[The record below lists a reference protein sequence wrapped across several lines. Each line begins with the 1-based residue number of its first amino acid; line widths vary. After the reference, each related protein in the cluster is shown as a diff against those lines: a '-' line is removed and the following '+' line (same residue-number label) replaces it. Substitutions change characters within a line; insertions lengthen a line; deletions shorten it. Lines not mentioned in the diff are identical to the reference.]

1 MRRTFSMATEP
12 NVVPMIDVLLVLLI
26 IFMLVVVV
34 PDRRAF
40 DLVLPDPSGT
50 STGPASIVLTVA
62 EGPRYSLNGQQL
74 PAGNLESALREAFRD
89 RRERI
94 LFVEGERTLSYQNV
108 VRAFDAARGAG
119 VSVTAIVPG
128 AKARPWRSRRDA
140 R

>member
-1 MRRTFSMATEP
+1 MRRTFAMVTEP

-40 DLVLPDPSGT
+40 DLVLPEPAGA
-50 STGPASIVLTVA
+50 STGAQSIVLTVA
-62 EGPRYSLNGQQL
+62 NGPRYSLNGRDL
-74 PAGNLESALREAFRD
+74 PPDNLEGGLRDAFRD

-94 LFVEGERTLSYQNV
+94 LFVEGDRALSYQSV
-108 VRAFDAARGAG
+108 IRAFDAARGAG
-119 VSVTAIVPG
+119 ITVTAIVPG
-128 AKARPWRSRRDA
+128 AKAPHIRR

>member
-1 MRRTFSMATEP
+1 MRRTFPMVTEP

-40 DLVLPDPSGT
+40 DLVLPELAGA
-50 STGPASIVLTVA
+50 STGAPSIVLTVA

-74 PAGNLESALREAFRD
+74 AAGNLEGALREAFRD
-89 RRERI
+89 RGERI
-94 LFVEGERTLSYQNV
+94 VFVEGERTLSYQSV

-119 VSVTAIVPG
+119 VTVTAIVPG
-128 AKARPWRSRRDA
+128 TKARP
-140 R
+140 